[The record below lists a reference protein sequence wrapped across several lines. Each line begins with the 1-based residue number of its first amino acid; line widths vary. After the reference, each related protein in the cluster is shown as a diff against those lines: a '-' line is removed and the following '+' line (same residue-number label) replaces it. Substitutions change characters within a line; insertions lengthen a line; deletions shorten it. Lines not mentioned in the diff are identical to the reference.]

1 LRFAVDGSAAD
12 RDFVVFRCGLAGMT
26 ATMGAWATI
35 VAEVGR
41 DRATPRNEAFRSRLS
56 RWDGPLSLAPE
67 VARFHA
73 IMLGSCDHPGHAL
86 PARTADQW
94 TPL

>member
-1 LRFAVDGSAAD
+1 
-12 RDFVVFRCGLAGMT
+12 MT
-26 ATMGAWATI
+26 
-35 VAEVGR
+35 
-41 DRATPRNEAFRSRLS
+41 D
-56 RWDGPLSLAPE
+56 